1 MTAQTVDKV
10 HLVFKTHLDV
20 GFTNLA
26 ERVVASYFESFIPRA
41 IETAA
46 ELRRAGGPERFVWT
60 TGSWLIYEYLERAT
74 AGERQRLEQ
83 AIRAGDIG
91 WHGLPFTTH
100 SELMTPAL
108 FRRGLDLARELD
120 RRFQTR
126 TIAAKMTDVPGHTRG
141 IVPLLAEAGIEFLHL
156 GVNAASTPPD
166 VPPAFVWQDPGGAQV
181 IVLYQKGSYGD
192 LSVVPGLSEALA
204 FAHTGDNLG
213 PQSPEQVRA
222 AYQHVRERLPYAEIV
237 GSTLNAFAEQLRRVK
252 DQLPVVTQE
261 LGDTWIHGA
270 GSDPLK
276 ISQFRALSRL
286 YTGWLADGRARQE
299 ASAVADFSRRLL
311 MVPEHTWGMD
321 QKTHLPDTANY
332 RREQFAAARRR
343 PDFKAFEASWA
354 EQRGYLRDALDALG
368 DSPLAREARDCLAA
382 LAPARPSMAG
392 FTPVA
397 DPAGPLTARHF
408 ALGFGADGAITS
420 LKDSTGRDWAGGEH
434 PIALFKYQTFSQ
446 QDYDRFRRQYSVNKR
461 ETAVWAIPD
470 FTKPGIAAAGAVS
483 ATWRPRLAGMY
494 QRRAAAGQEFLLEL
508 AMPDECTSLY
518 GCPAV
523 VTLELRLPD
532 DEPAIYL
539 TLQWFDKPAN
549 RLPEALWLSF
559 VPRIAD
565 PRGWSLDK
573 LGERIS
579 PLDVIRDG
587 NRKLHAVDAGVFYRD
602 KARQLSIETLDAPLV
617 APGEPSLLNFSN
629 RQPAL
634 KRGMHFNLY
643 NNVWGTNF
651 PMWYEDDARFRFSW
665 RVSRAS

>member
-1 MTAQTVDKV
+1 MTEQSVDKV
-10 HLVFKTHLDV
+10 HLIFKTHLDV
-20 GFTNLA
+20 GFTDLA
-26 ERVVASYFESFIPRA
+26 ERVVASYFELFIPRA

-60 TGSWLIYEYLERAT
+60 TGSWLIYEYLERAS

-108 FRRGLDLARELD
+108 FRCGLDLARELD
-120 RRFQTR
+120 RRFGTR

-156 GVNAASTPPD
+156 GVNPASTPPG
-166 VPPAFVWQDPGGAQV
+166 VPPVFVWQAPGGAQV
-181 IVLYQKGSYGD
+181 IVMYQKGSYGD

-213 PQSPEQVRA
+213 PQSPEQVSA
-222 AYQHVRERLPYAEIV
+222 AYKHIRERFPRAEVV
-237 GSTLNAFAEQLRRVK
+237 GSTLNAFAEQLRRVR

-270 GSDPLK
+270 GTDPLK
-276 ISQFRALSRL
+276 ISQFRALCRL
-286 YTGWLADGRARQE
+286 HTGWLRDGRVGQQAG
-299 ASAVADFSRRLL
+299 AVDAFTRRLL

-321 QKTHLPDTANY
+321 QKTHLPDTTNY
-332 RREQFAAARRR
+332 RREQFVAARQR
-343 PDFKAFEASWA
+343 PDYKAFEASWA
-354 EQRGYLRDALDALG
+354 EQRGYVRDALDALG
-368 DSPLAREARDCLAA
+368 ESPLAREARDYLAA
-382 LAPARPSMAG
+382 LAPARPSKAG

-397 DPAGPLTARHF
+397 DSAGPFVARHF
-408 ALGFGADGAITS
+408 TIGFGANGAITV
-420 LKDSTGRDWAGGEH
+420 LKDSTGRDCAADEH
-434 PIALFKYQTFSQ
+434 PIALFRYQTFSQ
-446 QDYDRFRRQYSVNKR
+446 QDYDRFWRQYIVNKR
-461 ETAVWAIPD
+461 QTSVWSIPD
-470 FTKPGIAAAGAVS
+470 FTKPGIAAAGATS
-483 ATWRPRLAGMY
+483 ATWLPRLAGLY
-494 QRRAAAGQEFLLEL
+494 ERRSAGGYEFLLEL
-508 AMPDECTSLY
+508 SMPGECTSIY
-518 GCPAV
+518 GCPAA

-532 DEPAIYL
+532 GEPAIHA
-539 TLQWFDKPAN
+539 TLQWFDKPAG

-565 PRGWSLDK
+565 PGGWSLDK
-573 LGERIS
+573 LGQRVS

-587 NRKLHAVDAGVFYRD
+587 NRKLHAVDSGVFYHD
-602 KARQLSIETLDAPLV
+602 EASQLSIETLDAPLV
-617 APGEPSLLNFSN
+617 APGDPALLNFNN

-634 KRGMHFNLY
+634 KHGMHFNLY

-651 PMWYEDDARFRFSW
+651 PMWYEDDARFRFIW
-665 RVSRAS
+665 RVS